1 MNKKDAGSC
10 NTNGFGDGANFGI
23 KSDSEDN
30 HEVTGEGHKQMDD
43 MKRFTCV
50 ELEVYG
56 V

>member
-10 NTNGFGDGANFGI
+10 YTNGFGDGAKFGI

-30 HEVTGEGHKQMDD
+30 HEVTGEGHIQMDD
-43 MKRFTCV
+43 RKRFTCV